1 MEIKEFIDKLFAA
14 AKKQGLE
21 EYQIIYGET
30 ENNNLQV
37 YEQKV
42 LEQNNNVA
50 NGLNFA
56 VRIDGKVGRFNLEEF
71 VEENIDLV
79 ISEAVANAKLL
90 ECEEDFFFYDGKGK
104 YKKVKAYEPMKKE
117 LDRLNKLEFL
127 KTLEKRAYE
136 FDERINKVIATRYS
150 FGLGRRI
157 MRNSLGLDLE
167 DLSSWAGASL
177 YVSAKSGDVIKT
189 YGEAVSFDKLE
200 DFIPD
205 LLVQKVG
212 KKAVARLDCV
222 DVASQKTSVV
232 FENKTF
238 AAILGNISGMFSSYN
253 VDTGKSK
260 LKGKIGE
267 KIANEKITIIDN
279 PWLENGYNTMAFDGE
294 GVPTQYKEVVK
305 NGILQTF
312 LYGLSMADKYKTKST
327 GNGTG
332 GLGTKVFNFYL
343 ENGSCSKEELLNKLG
358 NGVYIDK
365 LNGLNGGIS
374 IVSGDFSMGAE
385 GFLIENGKI
394 TQALSQFTV
403 SGNIYQL
410 LNDVEELGND
420 LDFDQSPLGSPSVL
434 VKNITI
440 ANN

>member
-1 MEIKEFIDKLFAA
+1 MEIKAFIDKLFLAA
-14 AKKQGLE
+14 EKQGLE
-21 EYQIIYGET
+21 EYQVDYGER

-37 YEQKV
+37 YEQKI
-42 LEQNNNVA
+42 LEQSNNVA
-50 NGLNFA
+50 NVLNFA
-56 VRIDGKVGRFNLEEF
+56 VRINGKIGRFTLEEF
-71 VEENIDLV
+71 SEENVDLV
-79 ISEAVANAKLL
+79 VSEAVANAKLL
-90 ECEEDFFFYDGKGK
+90 ECDEDFFFYDGKGE
-104 YKKVKAYEPMKKE
+104 YKKVKPYEPMKNE
-117 LDRLNKLEFL
+117 LDKLDKLEFL

-136 FDERINKVIATRYS
+136 LDERINKVIATRYS
-150 FGLGRRI
+150 YSKGRRI

-167 DLSSWAGASL
+167 DNGSWAGASL
-177 YVSAKSGDVIKT
+177 YVSAKSGEVVKT
-189 YGEAVSFDKLE
+189 YGNGVSFDKIE
-200 DFIPD
+200 DFNPEI
-205 LLVQKVG
+205 LVQKVV

-222 DVASQKTSVV
+222 AVDSQKTAVI

-238 AAILGNISGMFSSYN
+238 AAILGNIVGIFSSYQ
-253 VDTGKSK
+253 VDIGKSK

-279 PWLENGYNTMAFDGE
+279 PWLENGYKTKAFDDE

-305 NGILQTF
+305 NGVLQTF
-312 LYGLSMADKYKTKST
+312 LYGLSMANKYNTQST

-332 GLGTKVFNFYL
+332 GLGIKAFNFYL
-343 ENGSCSKEELLNKLG
+343 ANGDCPKDELLNKLE

-385 GFLIENGKI
+385 GFLVENGKI
-394 TQALSQFTV
+394 TKTLSQFTI

-434 VKNITI
+434 INNITI

>member
-1 MEIKEFIDKLFAA
+1 MEIKEFIDKLFIAA
-14 AKKQGLE
+14 QKQGLK
-21 EYQIIYGET
+21 EYQIIYGES
-30 ENNNLQV
+30 EHNNLQV

-56 VRIDGKVGRFNLEEF
+56 VRINGKVGRFSLEEF

-90 ECEEDFFFYDGKGK
+90 ECEEDFFFYDGKGE
-104 YKKVKAYEPMKKE
+104 YKKVKPYEPMKNE
-117 LDRLNKLEFL
+117 LDKLDKLEFL

-136 FDERINKVIATRYS
+136 LDERINKVIATRYS
-150 FGLGRRI
+150 LGSGRII

-167 DLSSWAGASL
+167 DSSSWAGASL
-177 YVSAKSGDVIKT
+177 YVSAKSDEIIKT
-189 YGEAVSFDKLE
+189 YGDGVSFDKME
-200 DFIPD
+200 DFNPEI
-205 LLVQKVG
+205 LAQQVV
-212 KKAVARLDCV
+212 KKALARLDCV
-222 DVASQKTSVV
+222 GVDSQKTSVI

-238 AAILGNISGMFSSYN
+238 AAILGNISSMFSSYS

-260 LKGKIGE
+260 LKDKIGE
-267 KIANEKITIIDN
+267 KIANEKVTIIDN
-279 PWLENGYNTMAFDGE
+279 PWLENGYKTMAFDGE
-294 GVPTQYKEVVK
+294 GVPTQYKEIVK
-305 NGILQTF
+305 NGVLQTF
-312 LYGLSMADKYKTKST
+312 LYGLSMANKYKTSST

-343 ENGSCSKEELLNKLG
+343 ENGDCPKDELLNKLG

-385 GFLIENGKI
+385 GFLVEKGKI
-394 TQALSQFTV
+394 TKALSQFTV

-434 VKNITI
+434 INNITI